1 MKSRKGSVVVS
12 TSRGMLR
19 IQLPRHLFGG
29 IQKYLYLGLPD
40 TPANRTATEEKARA
54 IAADIAFEKFDTS
67 LLRYRPPTLER
78 VKISLTLGELW
89 AKYTE
94 YKSGHLAA
102 TTIKKD
108 FTNIAR
114 NIAKTC
120 QDLNQASKIRLELI
134 EMTTIRSAKKNLM
147 QINACCCWAAESGLI
162 EGNPFEKLKIKARKP
177 PPNIQPFTG
186 QECDRIIQAFKLA
199 EPHYA
204 PLIEFLFLTGCR
216 PSEAIAL
223 RWKHIDSALTQI
235 TFCEAVVYGI
245 TKATKTDKSRRFPI
259 NPKLRSLLVSVK
271 PAPTDNESLI
281 FASKTGLIIDEHNL
295 LNRQWK
301 PILESLDIRQRPIYN
316 CRHSFISI
324 CLAKGVQVNQVA
336 LWVGNSPRTIWEH
349 YAGLVSSE
357 EVPE

>member
-1 MKSRKGSVVVS
+1 MKNQKGSVVVS
-12 TSRGMLR
+12 VSRGMLR

-40 TPANRTATEEKARA
+40 TPTNRSAAEEKARA
-54 IAADIAFEKFDTS
+54 IGADIAFEKFDTS
-67 LLRYRPPTLER
+67 LSRYRPPTVER
-78 VKISLTLGELW
+78 AKFSPSLGELW

-94 YKSGHLAA
+94 YKAGHLAA

-108 FTNIAR
+108 FPHIAR

-120 QDLNQASKIRLELI
+120 QDLNRAPKIRLELI
-134 EMTTIRSAKKNLM
+134 EMTTIRSAKKILM

-162 EGNPFEKLKIKARKP
+162 ASNPFEKLKIKARKP
-177 PPNIQPFTG
+177 PPDIQPFTG
-186 QECDRIIQAFKLA
+186 EECDRIIQAFKEN

-223 RWKHIDSALTQI
+223 RWGHVDAAITQVV
-235 TFCEAVVYGI
+235 FCEAVVYGVA
-245 TKATKTDKSRRFPI
+245 KDTKTGKSRNFPI
-259 NPKLRSLLVSVK
+259 NPKLRSLLKSTRPVT
-271 PAPTDNESLI
+271 ADNESLI
-281 FASKTGLIIDEHNL
+281 FPSKTGLVTDEHNL

-301 PILESLDIRQRPIYN
+301 PILELLSIRQRPIYN
-316 CRHSFISI
+316 CRHSFIST
-324 CLAKGVQVNQVA
+324 CLAKGIQVKQVA

-349 YAGLVSSE
+349 YAGLISSE